1 MRTRRCR
8 ASKLVTE
15 KIGLSL
21 KEVSVNTELDVL
33 DLRKKS
39 VKVGSLIIT
48 MIRKTYHKIQVSTV

>member
-8 ASKLVTE
+8 ASKLGTE
-15 KIGLSL
+15 KSRFSL

-39 VKVGSLIIT
+39 AQVGSLVIT
-48 MIRKTYHKIQVSTV
+48 MIRETYHKIQVSTV